1 VLGNNSKVAYKAT
14 GKEGDDAVITGNIL
28 NQKGISVAELNN
40 SYEGMD
46 SFEFTPD
53 SGKYTAKVQYNN
65 KEYTFVLPP
74 ALLDGYTMT
83 VDNANE
89 ETMNVSIQKNSV
101 IDNEPL
107 GLSVSCRGRLYG
119 FEQVSVGDKNALRLT
134 FPKRMLPSGVIQ
146 ITLFNA
152 TGNVLCERLAF
163 VNYHSEMKIEMTQ
176 NKTYYNPYE
185 KVDMSFQLNDIK
197 NNPIDASFSVAIHDE
212 SNSFINP
219 YNDNLLINLLLSS
232 ELKGYIENPGYYFAS
247 DNLSRREALD
257 LLLLTQ
263 GWSRYVWKQM
273 AGTTPYEVKQPIE

>member
-1 VLGNNSKVAYKAT
+1 MLGNNSKVAYKAT

-40 SYEGMD
+40 SYEGMG